1 LISVELAPEVTAS
14 LRAMKDRGT
23 PPPRCHKGVVQSAIA
38 GGVRRLIEGALPGGV
53 RPWDLAELQR
63 RAAKPDGVDLEVV
76 SEDLGQ
82 GETET
87 SYRYQWT
94 EGRRSILAEE
104 IENEIYDG
112 ATPYTTYVRGVIV
125 DGDRGVLLT
134 GRDDSALV
142 LEG

>member
-1 LISVELAPEVTAS
+1 MLAV
-14 LRAMKDRGT
+14 LG
-23 PPPRCHKGVVQSAIA
+23 I
-38 GGVRRLIEGALPGGV
+38 
-53 RPWDLAELQR
+53 
-63 RAAKPDGVDLEVV
+63 AKPDDVELEVV

-104 IENEIYDG
+104 VKNEIYDG
-112 ATPYTTYVRGVIV
+112 ATPYSTYVRRVIV

-134 GRDDSALV
+134 GSGGSAV
-142 LEG
+142 VIEG